1 MKHRRSLIAV
11 GAGVAVAALSFGSLL
26 ASCADYSADRVLATG
41 GVGTGGTTALG
52 GQGTGGSTGGLPG
65 TGGAAT
71 GGAGTGG
78 AGTGGTPAAGG
89 GAGLSSGGAAGLSSG
104 GGAGVP
110 GAGGAAQGGSA
121 GASGAGGAGGGAIA
135 PCDNPTNVTAC
146 GGDVVGTWNVGGGC
160 MAISGEVDLSGLG
173 TDCKSSPV
181 TGTVRVTGTFTAK
194 ADGTYTDETM
204 TTGQETLDLPKA
216 CLTLSGTETSCKR
229 IGGPLKSVGWSAV
242 TCVDNATTM
251 GCTCTATVEQ
261 TGGLGLV
268 RPSAPTSGPYTVA
281 DNVLSLSDGIKDTAY
296 SFCVQGTMLTVSPP
310 SMGKVGTSTGTIS
323 LQKQ

>member
-11 GAGVAVAALSFGSLL
+11 GAGVAVATLSFGSLL
-26 ASCADYSADRVLATG
+26 ASCADYSADRALATG
-41 GVGTGGTTALG
+41 GVGTGGITALGGQATG
-52 GQGTGGSTGGLPG
+52 GQGTGGGSGGLPG
-65 TGGAAT
+65 TGGAAQ
-71 GGAGTGG
+71 
-78 AGTGGTPAAGG
+78 GGTPAAGG
-89 GAGLSSGGAAGLSSG
+89 GAGLSSGGAAGLSTG

-110 GAGGAAQGGSA
+110 GTGGAAQGGSA
-121 GASGAGGAGGGAIA
+121 GASGAGGAGGGAVA
-135 PCDNPTNVTAC
+135 PCDNATNVTAC
-146 GGDVVGTWNVGGGC
+146 GGDVVGTWKVSGGC
-160 MAISGEVDLSGLG
+160 LTISGEVDLSGLG

-181 TGTVRVTGTFTAK
+181 TGTVRVTGTLTTK
-194 ADGTYTDETM
+194 ADGTYTDETV
-204 TTGQETLDLPKA
+204 TTGVETLDLPKT
-216 CLTLSGTETSCKR
+216 CLTLSGTETTCKR

-281 DNVLSLSDGIKDTAY
+281 GNVLSLSDGIKDTAY
-296 SFCVQGTMLTVSPP
+296 SFCVQGTMLSVSPP

>member
-26 ASCADYSADRVLATG
+26 ASCADYSADRALATG
-41 GVGTGGTTALG
+41 GVGTGGTPATG
-52 GQGTGGSTGGLPG
+52 GQGTGGQATGGTGSDSGGLP
-65 TGGAAT
+65 
-71 GGAGTGG
+71 GTGG

-89 GAGLSSGGAAGLSSG
+89 GAGLSSGGAAGNSTG
-104 GGAGVP
+104 GGAGLA
-110 GAGGAAQGGSA
+110 GTGGAAQGGSA
-121 GASGAGGAGGGAIA
+121 GSASGAGAGGVT
-135 PCDNPTNVTAC
+135 PCDSPTNVTAC
-146 GGDVVGTWNVGGGC
+146 GGDVVGTWTVGASC
-160 MAISGEVDLSGLG
+160 LAISGEVDLSGLG

-181 TGTVRVTGTFTAK
+181 TGTVRVTGTFTTK

-204 TTGQETLDLPKA
+204 TTGEETLDLPKT
-216 CLTLSGTETSCKR
+216 CLTLSGTETTCKR

-251 GCTCTATVEQ
+251 GCTCTATVAQ

-281 DNVLSLSDGIKDTAY
+281 DSVLSLSDGIKDTAY